1 MNKIQNLLI
10 KQRNILL
17 SIYLLSNIYFTFV
30 FIKRGTLGGDF
41 HDNYNANSEAL
52 LIGLVIILFSWFAL
66 AFLFKRFSAI
76 KVTPIN
82 FQNNRLLDL
91 FFLFLSLFYLYG
103 CLQGYYLG
111 NTGEDFIPRPFI
123 FSAVNLF
130 LHPDYLLIIY
140 FFYRINSPSLTYL
153 ITLIFTAVSYF
164 LAGRTGIFIFF
175 LPLLNIYLILNRGK
189 LYLLWNFLLI
199 VCGLLIYPFIRFAK
213 YILPSYYQSGESN
226 FSAFYL
232 MELMNGDIMGT
243 YLKIFNASLERFQHV
258 ANISFIIDKQHELI
272 VYFSNLDCYLIGGG
286 FLGYVYN
293 LIFDRDGSIYF
304 NIALAK
310 FIEETSFTWNVHSG
324 AVSIFF
330 ISPLQFVITIFF
342 MILILSLAVVL
353 TKFFDSCKSVNEL
366 NWLAMLL
373 FIFHGWHN
381 AFILHFESLIIF
393 AVILAL
399 FNTIY
404 MKNKVNGCKNNR

>member
-30 FIKRGTLGGDF
+30 FIERGTLGGDF

-52 LIGLVIILFSWFAL
+52 LLGLVIILFSWLFL

-76 KVTPIN
+76 KVKPIN

-111 NTGEDFIPRPFI
+111 NTGEDPIPRPFI

-164 LAGRTGIFIFF
+164 LAGRSFIFMFF

-199 VCGLLIYPFIRFAK
+199 ICGLLIYPFIRFAK
-213 YILPSYYQSGESN
+213 YMLPSYYQSGESN
-226 FSAFYL
+226 FIAFYL
-232 MELMNGDIMGT
+232 MQLMNGDIMET
-243 YLKIFNASLERFQHV
+243 YLKTFDASLERFQHV
-258 ANISFIIDKQHELI
+258 ANISFLIDKQNEVLG
-272 VYFSNLDCYLIGGG
+272 YFSGFDYYFINGAGTFLNYAYKTIFDTTKLISLNSVYASYIDGG
-286 FLGYVYN
+286 F
-293 LIFDRDGSIYF
+293 FR
-304 NIALAK
+304 
-310 FIEETSFTWNVHSG
+310 NVHTG
-324 AVSIFF
+324 IGSIFF
-330 ISPLQFVITIFF
+330 ISPTLFVFS
-342 MILILSLAVVL
+342 ILFIIVILFLAVNV
-353 TKFFDSCKSVNEL
+353 TKLFDTYKSVNEL

-373 FIFHGWHN
+373 FIFHGWYN

-393 AVILAL
+393 AAILAL
-399 FNTIY
+399 FNTTY
-404 MKNKVNGCKNNR
+404 VKKK